1 MEGIIN
7 LPESATLLIN
17 KISDQRIRE
26 GKKTYKFGLGQSPF
40 PVPEHIV
47 EELRKNAHKK
57 DYLPVQGLPE
67 LCKEAV
73 NMVYRY
79 HQIM

>member
-17 KISDQRIRE
+17 NISDQRIKE

-40 PVPEHIV
+40 PIPEHIV

-57 DYLPVQGLPE
+57 EYLPVQGLPT
-67 LCKEAV
+67 
-73 NMVYRY
+73 
-79 HQIM
+79 